1 MGKSIK
7 KISVL
12 VGLASFFVM
21 GMAIQ
26 PASAQVVFKD
36 KNFEASFPTTIDCG
50 DFLAEGITLLTG
62 RLFVMADGSVALPGV
77 RAETVFVNLETGK
90 EIYDR
95 VTSRVVFP
103 ADPNVS
109 EEFYGLHFQI
119 RDADGKL
126 ITNVAG
132 QFTVDGNGEVISSTP
147 NVGLP
152 DEINDVICSA
162 LE

>member
-1 MGKSIK
+1 MGNLIK
-7 KISVL
+7 KLGVF
-12 VGLASFFVM
+12 VGLAAFLVM
-21 GMAIQ
+21 GMTIQ
-26 PASAQVVFKD
+26 PASAQVVYQD
-36 KNFEASFPTTIDCG
+36 QNFEASFPNAIDCG
-50 DFLAEGITLLTG
+50 GFLAEGTTLLSG

-77 RAETVFVNLETGK
+77 RAETVFVNSETGK

-103 ADPNVS
+103 GDPNLS
-109 EEFYGLHFQI
+109 EEFFGLHFQI

-132 QFTVDGNGEVISSTP
+132 QFTIDANGEVISSTP
-147 NVGLP
+147 NVGLS
-152 DEINDVICSA
+152 DEISAVICSA